1 MSTEIATHFYIHFY
15 LYSLNTFNTHPF
27 TCHSNLPAKSAAEER
42 RHQKLYEQ
50 MVAAARKKELER
62 AKRVVKKEEER
73 RTKDKMVADSLKEW
87 SKILPKWDSL

>member
-1 MSTEIATHFYIHFY
+1 MYFPPPLCTQCLARSH
-15 LYSLNTFNTHPF
+15 
-27 TCHSNLPAKSAAEER
+27 LPAKSAAEER

-62 AKRVVKKEEER
+62 AKQVVKREEER

-87 SKILPKWDSL
+87 TRILPKWDSL

>member
-1 MSTEIATHFYIHFY
+1 MYVKTSLTCFNILSLSLSDSRGST
-15 LYSLNTFNTHPF
+15 
-27 TCHSNLPAKSAAEER
+27 LPAKSAAEER

-62 AKRVVKKEEER
+62 AKQVVKKEEER
-73 RTKDKMVADSLKEW
+73 RSKDKMVADSLKEW

>member
-1 MSTEIATHFYIHFY
+1 MFILPTHSH
-15 LYSLNTFNTHPF
+15 
-27 TCHSNLPAKSAAEER
+27 LPAKSAAEER

-62 AKRVVKKEEER
+62 AKQVVKREEER
-73 RTKDKMVADSLKEW
+73 ITKDKMVADSLKEW